1 MMCRC
6 GIYMAIFI
14 WLPSITCTG
23 VSKSQ
28 LSQLQLHWFWR
39 RNKEKRIS
47 NFKIWKYLLE
57 FPFTCF
63 SEFNWGKLSFFYNR
77 HCIYIC
83 DYEELPLNTL
93 CYITGVQLN
102 HVREQSVHKG
112 ATNLRPKRHNWAAIT
127 EKRRGQTVGEWRRE
141 GFIFGDD
148 YEDFIFSYTLT

>member
-1 MMCRC
+1 MSLFIFVFMR
-6 GIYMAIFI
+6 IY
-14 WLPSITCTG
+14 
-23 VSKSQ
+23 
-28 LSQLQLHWFWR
+28 
-39 RNKEKRIS
+39 
-47 NFKIWKYLLE
+47 NF
-57 FPFTCF
+57 
-63 SEFNWGKLSFFYNR
+63 EFNF
-77 HCIYIC
+77 IYFLYENIFLNFLLLALANSTVTIC
-83 DYEELPLNTL
+83 DYEELPLNTW